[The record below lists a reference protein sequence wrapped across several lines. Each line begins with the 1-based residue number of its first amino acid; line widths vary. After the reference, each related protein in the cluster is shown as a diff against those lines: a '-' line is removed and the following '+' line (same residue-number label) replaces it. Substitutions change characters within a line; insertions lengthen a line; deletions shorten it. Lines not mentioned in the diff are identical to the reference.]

1 MLTWLSSFASSESP
15 LAEVT
20 TTVFNIACIT
30 GHVCT
35 WSVPAF
41 APSAR
46 HSATVGGDTTSHTEL
61 WHPSIANEWS
71 TRPSD
76 VLVFKRLRRRGFRD
90 SICYYQSWTHHFKC
104 APSSIVTR
112 VSSCLSRR
120 CRGNLIAFN
129 LDQRLDNWAKVWAD
143 QDLFLYPIY
152 MSSLDSVV

>member
-46 HSATVGGDTTSHTEL
+46 HSATVGGVTTSHTDRE
-61 WHPSIANEWS
+61 
-71 TRPSD
+71 
-76 VLVFKRLRRRGFRD
+76 VVFLFGF
-90 SICYYQSWTHHFKC
+90 
-104 APSSIVTR
+104 AVTDPA
-112 VSSCLSRR
+112 LEH
-120 CRGNLIAFN
+120 AT
-129 LDQRLDNWAKVWAD
+129 
-143 QDLFLYPIY
+143 
-152 MSSLDSVV
+152 